1 MINISGQT
9 KIVGVIGE
17 PVTHSRSPQM
27 HNAAIA
33 KLGLNFAYLP
43 FEVKLPDLAMAIQGL
58 KALQVVGVNVTIPH
72 KQNAMPL
79 LDHIS
84 T

>member
-33 KLGLNFAYLP
+33 KLGLNLAYLTL
-43 FEVKLPDLAMAIQGL
+43 EVKLKDIVMEIKGL
-58 KALQVVGVNVTIPH
+58 KE
-72 KQNAMPL
+72 M
-79 LDHIS
+79 
-84 T
+84 